1 MKQIDYYIES
11 NKKLLEE
18 TIKKFQETDAEEQE
32 ELRRLDKRIE
42 IYRYYIKGLED
53 AKKYIEEEKNNE

>member
-1 MKQIDYYIES
+1 MKQIEEYIES

-18 TIKKFQETDAEEQE
+18 RIKTLENVPANDKEEKQHQ
-32 ELRRLDKRIE
+32 RLNIERI
-42 IYRYYIKGLED
+42 RYYIKGLED